1 MTDLHTIKLA
11 EGEEILFGP
20 SRKASTTNLTVKS
33 EHEPGEVTHIT
44 FRTVYI
50 TNQRVI
56 IEAGDSALT
65 YPNTDV
71 DTVIIKHNSGKKAKT
86 TSFNILQIR
95 TCRGNSVKIEIP
107 GVGTEREPLLAQI
120 FPNASITESRG
131 LNGFLDRVLGG

>member
-1 MTDLHTIKLA
+1 MNGLHTTKLA

-33 EHEPGEVTHIT
+33 ENEPGEVTHTT
-44 FRTVYI
+44 FRTVCI

-56 IEAGDSALT
+56 IEAGDSAIT
-65 YPNTDV
+65 YPNNDV
-71 DTVIIKHNSGKKAKT
+71 ETVIIKRNTGKKKKI

-95 TCRGNSVKIEIP
+95 TCRGSKVKIEIP
-107 GVGTEREPLLAQI
+107 GVGTEKEHLLAQT

-131 LNGFLDRVLGG
+131 LNGFLDRVLGV

>member
-1 MTDLHTIKLA
+1 MNGLHTTKLV

-33 EHEPGEVTHIT
+33 ENEPGEVTHT
-44 FRTVYI
+44 TYHTVCI

-71 DTVIIKHNSGKKAKT
+71 DTVIIKHNSRKKSKIV
-86 TSFNILQIR
+86 SFNILQIR

-107 GVGTEREPLLAQI
+107 GVGAEKEPLLAQT

-131 LNGFLDRVLGG
+131 LNGFLNRVLGG

>member
-1 MTDLHTIKLA
+1 MTGLHTTKLA

-20 SRKASTTNLTVKS
+20 SRKASTTNLSVKS
-33 EHEPGEVTHIT
+33 EQEPDEVTHTT
-44 FRTVYI
+44 FRTVCI

-71 DTVIIKHNSGKKAKT
+71 DTVIIKRNSGKKTKIA
-86 TSFNILQIR
+86 SFNILQIR
-95 TCRGNSVKIEIP
+95 TYRGNSVKIEIP
-107 GVGTEREPLLAQI
+107 GVGTEKEPLLAQT